1 MLTQRMFEFL
11 AEARDLPL
19 EQCMKAPYG
28 STILTPDQLEAYT
41 KLIVQECAGVADEH
55 EPLNTWTKR
64 YSTLIKEHFG
74 IMQ

>member
-1 MLTQRMFEFL
+1 MNKRIFELL
-11 AEARDLPL
+11 AEARDITV

-28 STILTPDQLEAYT
+28 ASILTPAQLEAYT
-41 KLIVQECAGVADEH
+41 KLIVQECAGVADKH

-74 IMQ
+74 VKQ